1 MPAMLLRRIKPTT
14 CPSPGSRAACALKA
28 KKQTLI

>member
-1 MPAMLLRRIKPTT
+1 MPAMLLRRINPLAA
-14 CPSPGSRAACALKA
+14 PVGQGACALKA